1 MRASSRWSRAL
12 GVVAA
17 LVLLFACTAVARAD
31 DEAARAQSRTLFTSG
46 ATALDDGRPGD
57 ALAYFQRAY
66 GLYPHYATL
75 YNIGLCQR
83 ALGRTVESVT
93 AFMKF
98 LDVGADAVSPEQR
111 ATATRLIKEGQAKIV
126 LATIKVTPSSAKIQ
140 VDGKP
145 LEGREVLLDPG
156 SHVVDA
162 TAGGRQPVHHAFT
175 AEPGSRPVIN
185 LTMPRDE
192 EPATTPV
199 VVEPPVVE
207 GEKPPPPPPPST
219 PSGETS
225 RFTTTFW
232 IASGV
237 TAAALVTA
245 GITGGIALSDSSAYN
260 DPRTS
265 DADAASRKSRGET
278 LRVVADV
285 SLGVAVIGTVVA
297 IVIVT
302 RSPDPAATSPA
313 KSKGVT
319 LLPGASPHGGS
330 LDLRL
335 RF

>member
-1 MRASSRWSRAL
+1 
-12 GVVAA
+12 
-17 LVLLFACTAVARAD
+17 VLLLLFGCAGVAHAD

-46 ATALDDGRPGD
+46 ATALDDGRPGE

-66 GLYPHYATL
+66 SLYPHYATL
-75 YNIGLCQR
+75 YNIGLCER
-83 ALGRTVESVT
+83 ALGHTVDSVT

-111 ATATRLIKEGQAKIV
+111 STATRLIKEGQAKIV

-156 SHVVDA
+156 SHAIDA
-162 TAGGRQPVHHAFT
+162 TAGGRQPVHHTFT
-175 AEPGSRPVIN
+175 AEPGSRPVIS
-185 LTMPRDE
+185 LTMPRDD
-192 EPATTPV
+192 EPGTTPV
-199 VVEPPVVE
+199 VVEPPVVDRQN
-207 GEKPPPPPPPST
+207 PPPSPQPST
-219 PSGETS
+219 PGEPS

-245 GITGGIALSDSSAYN
+245 GITGGIALSDSSAYH
-260 DPRTS
+260 DPKTS

-285 SLGVAVIGTVVA
+285 SLGVAVIGAVVA
-297 IVIVT
+297 LVVVT
-302 RSPDPAATSPA
+302 RSPDPVAASPA
-313 KSKGVT
+313 KAKGVT
-319 LLPGASPHGGS
+319 LLPGATPRGGS